1 MEVLLLGLRPGM
13 ASKDPK
19 EVFRA
24 FEALFIERLLL
35 AMDRTVG
42 RSGLFGEGLESELY
56 RKLLYQALAH
66 ELSRAGGL
74 GLAERLYRELQSKGI
89 IENAEGNSGGEL

>member
-1 MEVLLLGLRPGM
+1 MEVLLLGLRPGIG
-13 ASKDPK
+13 SKDPK

-35 AMDRTVG
+35 AMDRTVE
-42 RSGLFGEGLESELY
+42 RSGFLGGGLQSELY
-56 RKLLYQALAH
+56 RNLLYQALAH

-74 GLAERLYRELQSKGI
+74 GLAERFYRELQSKGI
-89 IENAEGNSGGEL
+89 LKDAEGNTGGEK

>member
-13 ASKDPK
+13 ESKNPK
-19 EVFRA
+19 EVLRA

-35 AMDRTVG
+35 AMDRTIE
-42 RSGLFGEGLESELY
+42 RSSLLGEGLESELY
-56 RKLLYQALAH
+56 RNLLYQALAH

-74 GLAERLYRELQSKGI
+74 GLAERFYRELKSKGI
-89 IENAEGNSGGEL
+89 LKDAEENTGGKK